1 MELLLWGIAAFWLA
15 LLTIGTVLW
24 RYRPSLWPAEPMER
38 GLAEVAF
45 EWPLVSVLVPARNE
59 EHRVLREAIGALLRQ
74 DYPRLEIIV
83 VNDRSIDRT
92 LAILKEMAQRDSR
105 LRVIDGEE
113 PPPGWRGKPFALQQA
128 LAEARGEWILA
139 VDADVIA
146 HPAAVRTVLALARE
160 RALDALS
167 LLPKFEYVS
176 FWDRVIEPQ
185 ALNLLR
191 LGMLIAAWREKRRG
205 ARSPEGARRRCSSH
219 PLALLSAYVGDPA
232 FTIGAFTLVRR
243 EALEDIGGYA
253 AIRGEVLDE
262 TILGMRLKQLGYRV
276 FAMEGAP
283 LVRTS
288 ARVTLAEIWEA
299 YSRSICSAV
308 GRRWLVALIGGGVI
322 VLLAVFPPLVLIGA
336 LMEIVRVGSPSVSEA
351 IPAAIAYV
359 AMSSLSFRLSAAD
372 RPTLL
377 SASLAFLGYAIFAA
391 IAFAVPWRLWSG
403 VGVMWRGRCVYGVG
417 EDVSG

>member
-1 MELLLWGIAAFWLA
+1 MEGLLWAIATFWLT
-15 LLTIGTVLW
+15 LLMLGMILW
-24 RYRPSLWPAEPMER
+24 RYRLSLAPATPMER
-38 GLAEVAF
+38 DPAEATS

-59 EHRVLREAIGALLRQ
+59 EHRVLREAIGSLLRQ
-74 DYPRLEIIV
+74 DYPRLEVIV
-83 VNDRSIDRT
+83 VNDRSTDRT
-92 LAILKEMAQRDSR
+92 LEILREMARSDSR

-128 LAEARGEWILA
+128 LEQAKGEWILA

-146 HPAAVRTVLALARE
+146 HPAAVRTALVLARE
-160 RALDALS
+160 RALDAVS

-176 FWDRVIEPQ
+176 FWDRVVEPQ

-191 LGMLIAAWREKRRG
+191 LGMLIAAWREKKRG
-205 ARSPEGARRRCSSH
+205 AGSSEGARRWRSFH
-219 PLALLSAYVGDPA
+219 PLALLSAYVGDSG
-232 FTIGAFTLVRR
+232 FTIGAFTLMRR
-243 EALEDIGGYA
+243 EALRDIGGYA

-262 TILGMRLKQLGYRV
+262 TILGMRLKQCGYRV
-276 FAMEGAP
+276 FAVEGAS
-283 LVRTS
+283 LVRTP

-308 GRRWLVALIGGGVI
+308 GRRWLAALIGGSVI
-322 VLLAVFPPLVLIGA
+322 LLLAVFPPLVLIGA
-336 LMEIVRVGSPSVSEA
+336 LMEIVRVGSPPTPIA

-359 AMSSLSFRLSAAD
+359 AMAGLSFRLSEAD
-372 RPTLL
+372 RLTPL
-377 SASLAFLGYAIFAA
+377 SAGLAFLGYAIFAA

-403 VGVMWRGRCVYGVG
+403 AGVMWRGRCVYGVG